1 MDVLQMRFAV
11 VSDDALAFPS
21 GNVAPSSKPM
31 IVYCRVPHTM
41 AEGDWEPF
49 NESRWPAD
57 KALTASAQELLFAA
71 LYGHNWRL
79 GNEDG
84 SRYVLQG
91 VEMRAHRPDV
101 AWEPP
106 ANAGSGATFSRHYFC
121 VDSQGE
127 FQRCQPEAVVAAL
140 W

>member
-1 MDVLQMRFAV
+1 MVFAV
-11 VSDDALAFPS
+11 VIDDALTFPS
-21 GNVAPSSKPM
+21 GNVAQSPKRV

-49 NESRWPAD
+49 NEPRWPPG
-57 KALTASAQELLFAA
+57 KAITAGARERLFAA
-71 LYGHNWRL
+71 LYGRNWRL

-84 SRYVLQG
+84 SRYVVQG

-101 AWEPP
+101 AWELPT
-106 ANAGSGATFSRHYFC
+106 NTGSDATYSLHYFF
-121 VDSQGE
+121 VDGEGE
-127 FQRCQPEAVVAAL
+127 FQPCKPGAVVAAL

>member
-1 MDVLQMRFAV
+1 MDVLQMVFAV
-11 VSDDALAFPS
+11 VIDDALAFSS

-49 NESRWPAD
+49 NEPRWPAG

-71 LYGHNWRL
+71 LNRRL

-84 SRYVLQG
+84 SRYVVQG

-101 AWEPP
+101 AWEPL
-106 ANAGSGATFSRHYFC
+106 ANAGSDATFSRHYFY

-127 FQRCQPEAVVAAL
+127 FQPCKPEAVVAAL

>member
-1 MDVLQMRFAV
+1 MDCGQ
-11 VSDDALAFPS
+11 
-21 GNVAPSSKPM
+21 G
-31 IVYCRVPHTM
+31 
-41 AEGDWEPF
+41 
-49 NESRWPAD
+49 AD
-57 KALTASAQELLFAA
+57 GQRAQELLFAA

-84 SRYVLQG
+84 SRDVAQG

-106 ANAGSGATFSRHYFC
+106 ADTGSDATFSRHYFYA
-121 VDSQGE
+121 DSEGE

>member
-1 MDVLQMRFAV
+1 MDVMDMVFAV
-11 VSDDALAFPS
+11 VIDDALAFPS
-21 GNVAPSSKPM
+21 GNVAPSAKRV

-49 NESRWPAD
+49 NEPRWPLG
-57 KALTASAQELLFAA
+57 KALTASAQERLFAA
-71 LYGHNWRL
+71 LYGRDWRV
-79 GNEDG
+79 GNVDG
-84 SRYVLQG
+84 SRYVVQG

-106 ANAGSGATFSRHYFC
+106 ANAGSDATFSRHYFC

-127 FQRCQPEAVVAAL
+127 FQPCKPEAVVAAL

>member
-1 MDVLQMRFAV
+1 MSVMEMVFAV
-11 VSDDALAFPS
+11 VIDDALAFPS
-21 GNVAPSSKPM
+21 GNVAPSAKRV

-49 NESRWPAD
+49 NEPRWPAG
-57 KALTASAQELLFAA
+57 KALTPSAQERLFTA
-71 LYGHNWRL
+71 LYGQNWRL

-84 SRYVLQG
+84 SRYVVQQ

-106 ANAGSGATFSRHYFC
+106 ANAGSDATFSRHYFY

-127 FQRCQPEAVVAAL
+127 FQPCKPEAVVAAL